1 LARIVGSRRARLGK
15 RLADKQLKLELTG
28 RAKEAIGR
36 AGYDPV
42 YGARPLKRAVQ
53 RLVLDPLAMKVLQ
66 GDFAPGDTIRVDAG
80 ASSDVLTFAKVRGAR
95 AAGAPAPQV
104 LH

>member
-1 LARIVGSRRARLGK
+1 MNDRAM
-15 RLADKQLKLELTG
+15 
-28 RAKEAIGR
+28 EAIGR

-53 RLVLDPLAMKVLQ
+53 RLVLDPLAIKVLQ
-66 GDFAPGDTIRVDAG
+66 GDFLPGDTIRVDAG
-80 ASSDVLTFAKVRGAR
+80 ASSDVLTFSKVRGTR
-95 AAGAPAPQV
+95 GQAGTEQV